1 MFVVVKD
8 LVGLPGLP
16 ATTKGIREAL
26 ERASGD
32 SPALVRKREGSKAF
46 EYHIDCLPAAVREVV
61 LARRAEAVLQKP
73 EVQGQLPLEPVVPA
87 ARGRAEALRVSV
99 ELEVMRK
106 CPALLE
112 RQLGSLTDK
121 QRKTGDARM
130 TLVAEVRRLMGELS
144 MSRKDAVT
152 LISVRSREGTLPERV
167 QQAADIANARKG
179 VTRTGVSV
187 RSLQQ
192 WVSDAMTTRT
202 AGERMAIMAPAKI
215 KAKPAEAY
223 PWLSDFMRFY
233 RDPARPSVAMAY
245 ERFEAEWCLVNA
257 GNDVMLSMLPRVDT
271 VRYALS
277 KIPKAERERGRRTG
291 SDYKS
296 LLPHVRR
303 DWEKLSANSVWIGD
317 GHGMKMEV
325 ISPTTG
331 KPFRPEI
338 TLVID
343 GRTRVVVGWSLAV
356 SESQMA
362 VGDAIRHAVSRF
374 GVPLMY
380 YSDNGGG
387 EKNKVFDADVT
398 GIFSRLEI
406 EHPTGIPGNPQARG
420 IIERLNQE
428 IPKRAAM
435 AFGSWV
441 GKSGDRE
448 TQRKYVK
455 AVESA
460 VNAIE
465 NGKNLNERQLA
476 VMHKVP
482 TWEQLIAEIEHQVER
497 HNNRPHSSLPVRED
511 GKHWSPLAYRNHV
524 IKEENTEI
532 EMLTTAELHE
542 MFRPEKICT
551 AVRGEIHLNK
561 NVYFSTELARVEGEK
576 VRVCYDIHDPQSVII
591 RHMDGSWI
599 CDAIWNGNKVSA
611 FPEARE
617 AQLKEK
623 RTKQRRKRLEQK
635 LARVDEELRPA
646 IEQKP
651 EIDISLFSAPN
662 SNKEPDQVYL
672 FESDYEHDLKK
683 AGNHR

>member
-1 MFVVVKD
+1 MEHNVRNRLDK
-8 LVGLPGLP
+8 
-16 ATTKGIREAL
+16 I
-26 ERASGD
+26 ASN
-32 SPALVRKREGSKAF
+32 SPELRRRRTGTKAF
-46 EYHIDCLPAAVREVV
+46 EYHVDCLPAAVREVV

-73 EVQGQLPLEPVVPA
+73 EVQEQLPLEPAVPA
-87 ARGRAEALRVSV
+87 VKGHAERLRVSV

-152 LISVRSREGTLPERV
+152 LISARSREGTLPERV

-245 ERFEAEWCLVNA
+245 ERFEAEWYLVNA
-257 GNDVMLSMLPRVDT
+257 GNEVMLSMLPRVDT

-325 ISPTTG
+325 INPATG
-331 KPFRPEI
+331 KPFRPEV

-356 SESQMA
+356 SESQIA
-362 VGDAIRHAVSRF
+362 VGDAIRNAITHY

-435 AFGSWV
+435 KFGSWV

-460 VNAIE
+460 VTAIE
-465 NGKNLNERQLA
+465 NGKELNERQVA
-476 VMHKVP
+476 AMRKVP
-482 TWEQLIAEIEHQVER
+482 TWEQLIEEIGRQMER
-497 HNNRPHSSLPVRED
+497 HNNRPHSSLPVREN
-511 GKHWSPLAYRNHV
+511 GECWSPLAYRNHV
-524 IKEENTEI
+524 LKEEKTDI

-551 AVRGEIHLNK
+551 AVRGEVQLFRNI
-561 NVYFSTELARVEGEK
+561 YFSTELSRVEGEK
-576 VRVCYDIHDPQSVII
+576 VRVCYDIHDPQTVII

-623 RTKQRRKRLEQK
+623 RVRRSVKKMEDKIRRRK
-635 LARVDEELRPA
+635 EELRPA
-646 IEQKP
+646 IELKP